1 MIGLRLVVTGADRR
15 RPEAEAARLAAVA
28 ADRVAAR
35 RQAAQRP
42 GGESNASE
50 AGQSSPHVVF
60 IR

>member
-28 ADRVAAR
+28 ADRVARR
-35 RQAAQRP
+35 RQAAQRL
-42 GGESNASE
+42 GGDSDARE
-50 AGQSSPHVVF
+50 AGRSSPHVVF